1 MGNSLS
7 ARAAAERPGAAA
19 VGRRAAVAAET
30 APVEGEHAPATR
42 PARRLTRRR
51 FLLGAGGL
59 LAGLG
64 GGAAYARYVEPYWPT
79 WQRLT
84 MDLPGLGAGLV
95 GARLVQLSDLHV
107 APVMPMDY
115 LRRHLGHV
123 VASGPDLIVLTGD
136 YVTRAIVRD
145 ADALRELLAELRAPL
160 GVFAVL
166 GNHDYGVHEPRRG
179 PVVGSWPN
187 HVARIVADAGV
198 TVLRNEVCRIER
210 GGAALQL
217 VGLDDLWSG
226 RCDPQ
231 AAFASV
237 NQDEPCIALAHNP
250 DTFPLLRDRPC
261 RWVLSGH
268 THGGQV
274 RVPLL
279 GPVVLPVRDKTHD
292 AGLFAVGSQQLYV
305 NRGLGYLLPVRFNC
319 RPEITEFTLTA
330 G

>member
-1 MGNSLS
+1 MPGRTC
-7 ARAAAERPGAAA
+7 ARW
-19 VGRRAAVAAET
+19 
-30 APVEGEHAPATR
+30 R

-292 AGLFAVGSQQLYV
+292 AGLFAVGSQRLYV